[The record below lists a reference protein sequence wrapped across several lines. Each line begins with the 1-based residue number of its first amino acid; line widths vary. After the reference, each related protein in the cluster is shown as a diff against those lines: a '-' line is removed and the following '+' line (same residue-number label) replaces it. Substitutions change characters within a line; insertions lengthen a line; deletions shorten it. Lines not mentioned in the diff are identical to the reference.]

1 MALASSSAVQVGYI
15 AEATFGVTPVS
26 GNYKYLRVTG
36 ESLDFA
42 ITKEAS
48 KEINSTRTISSMS
61 PTGASASGGLQSEM
75 QYAELDPLMAATL
88 QSTYSAY
95 GTNGVGTSFTATFTA
110 TTITAASGPTG
121 TSLFTGLQL
130 GQWFSVGGSVSNL
143 NKLLRVSTTVAP
155 TTTVITLD
163 ANTPAIVEASVAG
176 VSIRT
181 SRLSHGTTQ
190 TSFSIERQST
200 DISQYFLYRG
210 MTPSKMDLNISSGA
224 LSSCNFDFMGKD
236 AVRAAVT
243 GLPGTATASNTYDVM
258 SGVSNTAACQVW
270 LGTTPLS
277 GTFAKSIALSFDNTL
292 RAQDGICTLGSVG
305 IGSGTINCTVNA
317 SIYFANGAL
326 FDAFLANT
334 NTQIIFSSVDSS
346 GNGYVFTLPKANMSS
361 HKVAAGSKD
370 QDLMIDIQ
378 FTALKDSANA
388 VAALQKVI
396 FIDRVG
402 VAVA

>member
-1 MALASSSAVQVGYI
+1 
-15 AEATFGVTPVS
+15 
-26 GNYKYLRVTG
+26 
-36 ESLDFA
+36 
-42 ITKEAS
+42 
-48 KEINSTRTISSMS
+48 
-61 PTGASASGGLQSEM
+61 M

-88 QSTYSAY
+88 QSTHSAY

-121 TSLFTGLQL
+121 SSLFTGLQL

-176 VSIRT
+176 VTIRT
-181 SRLSHGTTQ
+181 SRLTHGTTQ

-317 SIYFANGAL
+317 SIYFANGTL

-361 HKVAAGSKD
+361 YKVAAGSKD
-370 QDLMIDIQ
+370 ADLMLDIQ
-378 FTALKDSANA
+378 FTCLRDSTNA

-396 FIDRVG
+396 LIDRVG